1 MVWLWDGDGVAV
13 SDGVGD
19 GVDSVPDGVGDGVV
33 VVSDGVGDGVAVV
46 SDGVGDGVG
55 VGWVSPPITTV
66 TVLSS
71 SGLGVAVACG
81 GV

>member
-1 MVWLWDGDGVAV
+1 MVGFWDGDWVAL

-19 GVDSVPDGVGDGVV
+19 GVVVVSDGVGDGVV

-46 SDGVGDGVG
+46 SDGVGEGVG
-55 VGWVSPPITTV
+55 EGCVSPPTTTV

-71 SGLGVAVACG
+71 SGLGVAVGCG
-81 GV
+81 V